1 MIRHVKR
8 GRTATGLPAPAIV
21 ALAMFVLAV
30 SIISPASGAIDGR
43 ELVISLQFPLQA
55 TLAQTQQAAAAQL
68 AKAAS
73 CKADG
78 VAVIVGEAN
87 DAMRA
92 LFAGLSARA
101 AEHGMKLWLAVAMPN
116 SRLPDI
122 TRAAASL
129 PAEGVAL
136 FFAAPKGDPIE
147 PGDRAALLVCKRQ
160 GDALGD
166 TIRQLKRQ
174 LGSRRLALCSP
185 FSAIAPETARG
196 QYVPVGDLVRDG
208 TVDVVALGEA
218 ERINF
223 HRLRLL
229 RDAPLRAGCF
239 LDAQPI
245 EAGRRAGALSRTVLE
260 TVQNDTCQLL
270 WLREFPVE
278 MVAQVAPM
286 AAEGL
291 KQSQQRRAA
300 LEAALARGEL
310 VVDQEVSEKDGKDQ
324 ASLHGVAQSFVPSRD
339 GLCPLVQVYAA
350 IRGSTGSLPPPLHAE
365 IRSDDQGKPGA
376 GVLAKADIPAAE
388 FGLEPAYRWGGAQFE
403 PPPALK
409 KGETYWI
416 YLTNQAHPD
425 GNYVWRLAKDGAG
438 PRGHAWSKRYDYTK
452 HAWVFR
458 VYLKK
463 EASR

>member
-1 MIRHVKR
+1 MIRHVKK
-8 GRTATGLPAPAIV
+8 GRTGKRLLAPAMV
-21 ALAMFVLAV
+21 VLAA
-30 SIISPASGAIDGR
+30 SIISPALGAIDGR
-43 ELVISLQFPLQA
+43 ELVISLQFPSRA
-55 TLAQTQQAAAAQL
+55 APAQVQQAGEAQL
-68 AKAAS
+68 ATAAS

-78 VAVIVGEAN
+78 AAVTVRDAN
-87 DAMRA
+87 DATTA
-92 LFAGLSARA
+92 LVGGLSARA

-116 SRLPDI
+116 QRVPEI
-122 TRAAASL
+122 ARAAASL
-129 PAEGVAL
+129 PVEGLAL
-136 FFAAPKGDPIE
+136 FFSAPKGDPIE
-147 PGDRAALLVCKRQ
+147 PGNRAALLALKRQ
-160 GDALGD
+160 GDALGQS
-166 TIRQLKRQ
+166 IREVKRQ
-174 LGSRRLALCSP
+174 LGSRKLAICAPL
-185 FSAIAPETARG
+185 SAIAPETARG

-245 EAGRRAGALSRTVLE
+245 ETSRRAGALSRTVLE
-260 TVQNDTCQLL
+260 SVQNDTCQLL

-278 MVAQVAPM
+278 MVAQVAPL

-291 KQSQQRRAA
+291 KQSRKRRAA

-310 VVDQEVSEKDGKDQ
+310 LVDQEVSEKDGKDQ

-339 GLCPLVQVYAA
+339 GRCPLVQVYAA
-350 IRGSTGSLPPPLHAE
+350 IRGAKGPLPPPLHVE
-365 IRSDDQGKPGA
+365 IRRDDQGKPGA
-376 GVLAKADIPAAE
+376 GVLAKADVPAAE
-388 FGLEPAYRWGGAQFE
+388 FGLEPDYRWGGARFE
-403 PPPALK
+403 PLPALK

-416 YLTNQAHPD
+416 YLTNQAHTD
-425 GNYVWRLAKDGAG
+425 GNYVWRLSRDGAG

-463 EASR
+463 EASP